1 MSKPTKINLKKAE
14 QKAVLK
20 EWKMCKNA
28 RKIAEKLNLP
38 RHHVMFFC
46 EQNNLC
52 TFSES
57 SYR

>member
-1 MSKPTKINLKKAE
+1 MSRPEQIKLKKAE

-20 EWKMCKNA
+20 EWKTTKNA
-28 RKIAEKLNLP
+28 RKIAEKLGFP
-38 RHHVMFFC
+38 RHHVMFFL
-46 EQNNLC
+46 ETQNLC